1 MQESP
6 CTVTATGKFV
16 SVSVSVHAGGS
27 AQTMNLL
34 RPSAAKSV
42 SGLGSQAYC
51 AGPLLAML
59 SGSNIIDVTAGNCAQ
74 TEVLARIVLPRV

>member
-1 MQESP
+1 
-6 CTVTATGKFV
+6 
-16 SVSVSVHAGGS
+16 
-27 AQTMNLL
+27 MNPL

-59 SGSNIIDVTAGNCAQ
+59 SGSNIIDGGGQRGGQ
-74 TEVLARIVLPRV
+74 TEA